1 MSFGGLEG
9 DLFGTT
15 RLVERRYNTDQTRNE
30 LVIFKGNDGD
40 TTSGPDRIRHI
51 AAEHVF
57 TTYTSSGESF
67 SDLVDDAATG
77 DVPMCITNQAG
88 IVVIG
93 GRRSDAVGRG
103 SNTKLVVNGDIEFAG
118 GGAFT
123 LTGLAFITT
132 NPGSGD
138 SVNKIRSIKD
148 GSDRRVLTFVHQID
162 DNNDSEFARFD
173 KLGRLGIGTSTVDS
187 NVHIFNGNTTDQTLL
202 KLESPHPGSGTFTK
216 KSGILLHT
224 TENFGGYV
232 KAFRDSATSLSGIV
246 IGGTN
251 SGTETDGVHITHGGN
266 VGVGTLN
273 PQKQLHVYDGMVR
286 VESASSNATIELTT
300 TAGSAN
306 IYADTTGNVYINPL
320 RTGLKNTTFLN
331 SNVEVI
337 GDFSVDGAL
346 DLGNQVGIGL
356 DGASANTTLHVNG
369 GIITNSDQVATK
381 KYSHS
386 NVVANGNGQDIQFVF
401 KPNTFYAKI
410 IAVLRETSDV
420 RNTSTMILEVS
431 GGTHDG
437 STGSMY
443 DIALGPQTIMGANN
457 SYPWSPTVSVGT
469 RGINIQPTVKDDGRN
484 FAYDLTVELTTGL
497 NGGLSRITKRAL
509 NTTTALDNATG
520 GQDLLVGFTY

>member
-1 MSFGGLEG
+1 VNKETGMLIYTGEGEGGYLRGFSNSEN
-9 DLFGTT
+9 GTT
-15 RLVERRYNTDQTRNE
+15 GLIMGVANN
-30 LVIFKGNDGD
+30 
-40 TTSGPDRIRHI
+40 S
-51 AAEHVF
+51 
-57 TTYTSSGESF
+57 
-67 SDLVDDAATG
+67 
-77 DVPMCITNQAG
+77 
-88 IVVIG
+88 
-93 GRRSDAVGRG
+93 
-103 SNTKLVVNGDIEFAG
+103 
-118 GGAFT
+118 T
-123 LTGLAFITT
+123 LTNCIHVIHSS
-132 NPGSGD
+132 N
-138 SVNKIRSIKD
+138 V
-148 GSDRRVLTFVHQID
+148 
-162 DNNDSEFARFD
+162 
-173 KLGRLGIGTSTVDS
+173 GIGT
-187 NVHIFNGNTTDQTLL
+187 N
-202 KLESPHPGSGTFTK
+202 SPG
-216 KSGILLHT
+216 
-224 TENFGGYV
+224 
-232 KAFRDSATSLSGIV
+232 
-246 IGGTN
+246 
-251 SGTETDGVHITHGGN
+251 
-266 VGVGTLN
+266 
-273 PQKQLHVYDGMVR
+273 QKLHVYDGMVR
-286 VESASSNATIELTT
+286 VESPSSNATIELTT
-300 TAGSAN
+300 SAGSAN

-320 RTGLKNTTFLN
+320 RTGSRNTTFLN

-443 DIALGPQTIMGANN
+443 DIALGPQTIMGATN

-469 RGINIQPTVKDDGRN
+469 RGVNIQPTVKDDGRN

>member
-1 MSFGGLEG
+1 MTAAYL
-9 DLFGTT
+9 
-15 RLVERRYNTDQTRNE
+15 RLSMR
-30 LVIFKGNDGD
+30 L
-40 TTSGPDRIRHI
+40 
-51 AAEHVF
+51 
-57 TTYTSSGESF
+57 
-67 SDLVDDAATG
+67 DD
-77 DVPMCITNQAG
+77 
-88 IVVIG
+88 
-93 GRRSDAVGRG
+93 S
-103 SNTKLVVNGDIEFAG
+103 
-118 GGAFT
+118 
-123 LTGLAFITT
+123 
-132 NPGSGD
+132 
-138 SVNKIRSIKD
+138 
-148 GSDRRVLTFVHQID
+148 
-162 DNNDSEFARFD
+162 DSEFARFD
-173 KLGRLGIGTSTVDS
+173 KLGRLGIGTETVDS

-251 SGTETDGVHITHGGN
+251 SGTETNGVHVITHAGN

-286 VESASSNATIELTT
+286 VESPSSNATIELTT
-300 TAGSAN
+300 SAGSAN

-320 RTGLKNTTFLN
+320 RTGLRNTTFLN

-443 DIALGPQTIMGANN
+443 DIALGPQTIMGATN

-469 RGINIQPTVKDDGRN
+469 RGINIQPTVKDNGRN
-484 FAYDLTVELTTGL
+484 YAYDLTVELTSGVD
-497 NGGLSRITKRAL
+497 GGLSRITKRAL

>member
-1 MSFGGLEG
+1 
-9 DLFGTT
+9 
-15 RLVERRYNTDQTRNE
+15 
-30 LVIFKGNDGD
+30 
-40 TTSGPDRIRHI
+40 
-51 AAEHVF
+51 
-57 TTYTSSGESF
+57 
-67 SDLVDDAATG
+67 
-77 DVPMCITNQAG
+77 MCITNQAG

-93 GRRSDAVGRG
+93 GKRSDAVGRG

-118 GGAFT
+118 GGAFK
-123 LTGLAFITT
+123 LTGMAFVTT
-132 NPGSGD
+132 DPASGD

-148 GSDRRVLTFVHQID
+148 GSDRRVLTFVHEID
-162 DNNDSEFARFD
+162 SSNDSEFARFD
-173 KLGRLGIGTSTVDS
+173 KFGRLGIGTSTVDS

-251 SGTETDGVHITHGGN
+251 SGTETDGVHITHAGN

-300 TAGSAN
+300 SAGSAN

-320 RTGLKNTTFLN
+320 RTGLRNTTFLN

-346 DLGNQVGIGL
+346 DLGNQVGLGL

-381 KYSHS
+381 RYS
-386 NVVANGNGQDIQFVF
+386 NTFPINDTDGQDVILTF
-401 KPNTFYAKI
+401 KTGTFYAKI
-410 IAVLRETSDV
+410 IAVLRDSGTKA
-420 RNTSTMILEVS
+420 NTSTVVLEAT

-437 STGSMY
+437 TTGTIY
-443 DIALGPQTIMGANN
+443 DIALGPQTIMG
-457 SYPWSPTVSVGT
+457 STGGTQYPWSSATQTGT
-469 RGINIQPTVKDDGRN
+469 RSIRLLPATLDGGRN
-484 FAYDLTVELTTGL
+484 YTYDITVEVTSACD
-497 NGGLSRITKRAL
+497 GGLKKISHNLTSQNQA
-509 NTTTALDNATG
+509 NLDNETAGTITLAT
-520 GQDLLVGFTY
+520 FTY